1 VAYLEDASAS
11 ENPLRESI
19 AVKVGLKTFCGVGID
34 HHTLQSAVVFLFR
47 RLNPPLK
54 NLGKEDKNDDARK
67 S

>member
-1 VAYLEDASAS
+1 LTCKPNRPMLTSCRPS

-19 AVKVGLKTFCGVGID
+19 AVKVGLKTFCSVGIN

-47 RLNPPLK
+47 RNNPPLK
-54 NLGKEDKNDDARK
+54 N